1 MQMIFNVSEGFFL
14 FLSIFGEVVSLCNKG
29 KLTTRIKCE
38 KVS

>member
-1 MQMIFNVSEGFFL
+1 MPEGFFV
-14 FLSIFGEVVSLCNKG
+14 FLSIFGEVVLLGKKG